1 MFSLIFKKCVKQKI
15 LLCLIANW
23 GVARLA
29 MKTKLKKFRQVGKK
43 KSIDLN
49 KKMRVGVI
57 QSVAILEKWLEWNK
71 RARGKINSTERL
83 LPAKANIR
91 TNCIKRLCSA
101 LGWFLKQQNKR
112 TEFQNRTA
120 PGVISLRCSIVAIF
134 VLNNCGNYESLSATL
149 IL

>member
-1 MFSLIFKKCVKQKI
+1 MFSLIFKKCVKQKL

-43 KSIDLN
+43 KKSIDLN
-49 KKMRVGVI
+49 QKKLRVGVI

-120 PGVISLRCSIVAIF
+120 PALSLCGVVSLRF
-134 VLNNCGNYESLSATL
+134 F
-149 IL
+149 

>member
-1 MFSLIFKKCVKQKI
+1 MFSLIFKKCVKQKL

-43 KSIDLN
+43 KIDWSKQKEL
-49 KKMRVGVI
+49 RVGVI

-101 LGWFLKQQNKR
+101 TRLILKQQNKR
-112 TEFQNRTA
+112 TEFQNRNA

-134 VLNNCGNYESLSATL
+134 FNNCGNYESLSATL